1 MILSSSLS
9 RRLGLGLVAGCV
21 ACAVVTVAAQAPSTD
36 WPQWRGSER
45 NGVSRE
51 TGLLREWPRS
61 GPAVVWSAS
70 QLGAGYGSV
79 AVAGSRVFVQGM
91 KNRQSVV
98 TSLDR
103 AAGKAAWSVALGSA
117 QENDRGSGPR
127 STPTVD
133 SDRVYVLTE
142 SGDLVCLLAADGK
155 IVWRRNILREFNGR
169 NINWLVSESPLIDGD
184 RIIVSP
190 GGRNAGMVA
199 LDKMTGTTVWV
210 SKELSDEAGYA
221 SSVVADVQGV
231 RTILTLTGHAGIG
244 VRATDGNVMWRYGTV
259 AYNIA

>member
-1 MILSSSLS
+1 M
-9 RRLGLGLVAGCV
+9 
-21 ACAVVTVAAQAPSTD
+21 
-36 WPQWRGSER
+36 
-45 NGVSRE
+45 SRE

-103 AAGKAAWSVALGSA
+103 AAGKAAWSVALGSM

-133 SDRVYVLTE
+133 GDRVYVLTE
-142 SGDLVCLLAADGK
+142 NGDLVCLLSLTARSFGGATSCVNSTAAISTG
-155 IVWRRNILREFNGR
+155 WSASRRSSTAI
-169 NINWLVSESPLIDGD
+169 
-184 RIIVSP
+184 
-190 GGRNAGMVA
+190 
-199 LDKMTGTTVWV
+199 
-210 SKELSDEAGYA
+210 A
-221 SSVVADVQGV
+221 SS
-231 RTILTLTGHAGIG
+231 
-244 VRATDGNVMWRYGTV
+244 
-259 AYNIA
+259 

>member
-1 MILSSSLS
+1 MIFSSSLS
-9 RRLGLGLVAGCV
+9 RRVVLGSIAGCV
-21 ACAVVTVAAQAPSTD
+21 ACAVVAVAAQAPSTD
-36 WPQWRGSER
+36 WPQWRGPER

-79 AVAGSRVFVQGM
+79 AVAGDRVFVQGM

-103 AAGKAAWSVALGSA
+103 ADGNRCGRVALGAA

-133 SDRVYVLTE
+133 GDRVYVLTE
-142 SGDLVCLLAADGK
+142 NGDLVCLLVADGK
-155 IVWRRNILREFNGR
+155 VVWQRNILVN
-169 NINWLVSESPLIDGD
+169 SAAATS
-184 RIIVSP
+184 
-190 GGRNAGMVA
+190 
-199 LDKMTGTTVWV
+199 TGWSASRRSSTAT
-210 SKELSDEAGYA
+210 A
-221 SSVVADVQGV
+221 SS
-231 RTILTLTGHAGIG
+231 
-244 VRATDGNVMWRYGTV
+244 
-259 AYNIA
+259 